1 MPDAPPQHHRS
12 WLKRAWYRFT
22 QFVIGVIARIYFRV
36 STHGRDNAPM
46 SGPVV
51 FVCNH
56 ASHLDPLLVG
66 VFCPRIICYFARVSL
81 FTGPLGP
88 LIRSYDAIPVDNQ
101 TSPLA
106 GVRAT
111 LARVKQGDAVLVFPE
126 GARTQDGAMQKLQ
139 PGFITLIRRGKASL
153 APVGL
158 SGAYEAMPRGVLFP
172 RPKKIAVVYGEAIPH
187 ERLAEMT
194 DENLLELVTQEI
206 TACVTRADKVAGRG
220 DGGHQAANG
229 E

>member
-1 MPDAPPQHHRS
+1 M
-12 WLKRAWYRFT
+12 
-22 QFVIGVIARIYFRV
+22 GVLARVYFRV
-36 STHGRDNAPM
+36 SARGQDNAPL

-81 FTGPLGP
+81 FSGPLGP
-88 LIRSYDAIPVDNQ
+88 LIRTYDAIPVDNKK
-101 TSPLA
+101 SPLA

-126 GARTQDGAMQKLQ
+126 GARTQDGAMQPLQ
-139 PGFITLIRRGKASL
+139 PGFITLIRRGKAAL

-158 SGAYEAMPRGVLFP
+158 SGAFEAMPRGVLFP
-172 RPKKIAVVYGEAIPH
+172 RPKKVAIVYGESVPH
-187 ERLAEMT
+187 EQLAGLT
-194 DENLLELVTQEI
+194 DEELLELVERRI
-206 TACVTRADKVAGRG
+206 ADCVARADEIAGRG
-220 DGGHQAANG
+220 GKKPLRTLA
-229 E
+229 